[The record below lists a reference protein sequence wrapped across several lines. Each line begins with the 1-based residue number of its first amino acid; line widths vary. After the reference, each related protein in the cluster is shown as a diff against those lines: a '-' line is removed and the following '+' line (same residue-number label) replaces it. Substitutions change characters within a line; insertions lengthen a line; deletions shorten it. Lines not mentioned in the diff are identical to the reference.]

1 MVLCGFGMFWYRI
14 LVCRYIESDC
24 DIQNSIHRI
33 GARYQLDDMNVCPVV
48 SDIDHSGIRLLV
60 CGI

>member
-1 MVLCGFGMFWYRI
+1 
-14 LVCRYIESDC
+14 
-24 DIQNSIHRI
+24 
-33 GARYQLDDMNVCPVV
+33 MNVCPVV

>member
-1 MVLCGFGMFWYRI
+1 MFWCRI

-48 SDIDHSGIRLLV
+48 SDIDHSGIGLLV
-60 CGI
+60 CDI

>member
-1 MVLCGFGMFWYRI
+1 MFWHRI

-33 GARYQLDDMNVCPVV
+33 GVRYQLDDMNVCPVV